1 LYIKDLRQLHI
12 IQTKTE
18 NKKNNKKMIKKFK
31 QNLSYTTNFELLT
44 INFSYITNFNTS
56 FTFIQLQIIIEN
68 L

>member
-1 LYIKDLRQLHI
+1 
-12 IQTKTE
+12 
-18 NKKNNKKMIKKFK
+18 MIKKYK
-31 QNLSYTTNFELLT
+31 QNLSYITNFELLT